1 MINVSAEPTLQYLV
15 KLKEFFNLFLNL
27 AKAFPFLC
35 IRIFKPHFLLVIPQ
49 ACGRQSIFLVPISLK
64 DTHRENTLTN
74 KTLALSKSMNMDIW
88 VIGTLN
94 QLFIGGSY
102 IKIKFPKK

>member
-1 MINVSAEPTLQYLV
+1 MGDKV
-15 KLKEFFNLFLNL
+15 F
-27 AKAFPFLC
+27 
-35 IRIFKPHFLLVIPQ
+35 
-49 ACGRQSIFLVPISLK
+49 FLVPISLN